1 MRNLKVSKMAWRIG
15 ENVVRGE
22 VDNRTRGR
30 VTGRVWIAGVA
41 EPIVLDLAGDCHPDL
56 AGCLLRFENPEPA
69 PLTTPPPAPRQR
81 GTAGRITAAHKVRVF
96 DLPFEEVLAL
106 LKKGETPPEHL
117 ASALY
122 LEWFSALSGCVVIE
136 STDYRFEISNPVWR
150 FNAEELSERERLAA
164 EAEADDGACEMQDA
178 GVEEK
183 WDEFRCEQFLRESD
197 ARTERYGALLEKYAD
212 HPDSERIIAREMGR
226 DWLEEA
232 LEAEAEGKDEN
243 IESEMTP
250 GFEEEDE
257 FEEPPPDPAREGIDW
272 VRGEHDRIVHPL
284 QARANELLHKLLDEL
299 KEAGHFPNCKD
310 DALVDF
316 VGHCMNL
323 TAKLAG
329 ALGSV
334 ARGWEP
340 DAGMTIARLKRI
352 LMILNESLT
361 ASDRVP
367 AKYLSSDQLLR
378 FRSGLFALREDI
390 LALVT
395 RLRGG
400 D

>member
-1 MRNLKVSKMAWRIG
+1 MAWRIG

-30 VTGRVWIAGVA
+30 VTGRVWIEGVA

-56 AGCLLRFENPEPA
+56 AGCLLRFENPAPV

-81 GTAGRITAAHKVRVF
+81 GTAGKITAAHKVRVL
-96 DLPFEEVLAL
+96 DLPLEEALAL

-117 ASALY
+117 ASALC
-122 LEWFSALSGCVVIE
+122 LEWFSALSGCIVIE
-136 STDYRFEISNPVWR
+136 STEYRLEISEPGWC
-150 FNAEELSERERLAA
+150 FSADELRERERLAA
-164 EAEADDGACEMQDA
+164 EAQAGDFVFEMQED

-212 HPDSERIIAREMGR
+212 HPDSERIIAREMGW

-232 LEAEAEGKDEN
+232 LDAEAAAKDEN
-243 IESEMTP
+243 PEAETTP
-250 GFEEEDE
+250 GFEEEDDL
-257 FEEPPPDPAREGIDW
+257 EEPPPDPAREGIDW
-272 VRGEHDRIVHPL
+272 VRDKHERIVHPL
-284 QARANELLHKLLDEL
+284 QAQAAELLHRLLDEL
-299 KEAGHFPNCKD
+299 KNAGHFPDCD
-310 DALVDF
+310 DAALGDF

-352 LMILNESLT
+352 LTILNGALT
-361 ASDRVP
+361 ASHRVP
-367 AKYLSSDQLLR
+367 AKYLSPDQLLH
-378 FRSGLFALREDI
+378 FRTGLFALREDI
-390 LALVT
+390 LALIA